1 MYALANFIQSV
12 FVISLSTSQW
22 IILRGFHCRYSA
34 LKEESLS
41 EHVPGRV
48 PERGVFL
55 VELKFLSPP
64 QEVGP
69 ELRRRPE
76 AKSQLQIS
84 DSVFRSLARGG

>member
-12 FVISLSTSQW
+12 IVISLSTSQW
-22 IILRGFHCRYSA
+22 DHITRLPLYCT
-34 LKEESLS
+34 LKGESLS
-41 EHVPGRV
+41 ELVSGRV

-55 VELKFLSPP
+55 VELKLLSPP

-76 AKSQLQIS
+76 AKSELQIS
-84 DSVFRSLARGG
+84 GSLFRSLARGG